1 MLRNCWNCAERSNRK
16 SNFVLLIQSCCGV
29 FWHRSRTSKAHG
41 STPLCGRRL
50 SGLCMRSACVQTNEE
65 WHARLNRKAVSAQL
79 PLYKLIDL
87 LYREARITDVTMKM
101 LCDTKQQRL
110 QSKSSAHV
118 QHKLSVLAAVS
129 LRGRPS
135 AGVFPHVFVSL
146 TVFCVTL
153 DSLTE
158 YADSLFLPKKL
169 HSYGN
174 ICFN

>member
-1 MLRNCWNCAERSNRK
+1 MYEISVC
-16 SNFVLLIQSCCGV
+16 
-29 FWHRSRTSKAHG
+29 
-41 STPLCGRRL
+41 
-50 SGLCMRSACVQTNEE
+50 TNNDCKG
-65 WHARLNRKAVSAQL
+65 WHAHLNRKAVSAQL

-129 LRGRPS
+129 RRNTLRGRPS